1 MLRSRRLA
9 GPLLAT
15 ALLCTPAASADEG
28 PQLATRTRTLTLPE
42 AIAFARVHHPAIRA
56 GLARVQAQKADAYV
70 PRAQWLPTVGVTAQ
84 LFGGTAN
91 NSTGSYATQSSLD
104 IPRIGGTRS
113 VSQGTLRPYP
123 STLVAAGVTQEL
135 FDFGRIAAEAAAED
149 ARVDAESQRAREVA
163 LDVTFSVEEA
173 YFSVFAAKEVLKAS
187 QDAYDRALV
196 HRDLAKAGV
205 GSGLRSPIEL
215 TRAEA
220 DLGRFDIGR
229 LRARGGL
236 VLAQTVLAAAVGAP
250 DPALDVAEA
259 APARADMPALT
270 DALDAASARDPRLL
284 AAIAALRAEEQRTT
298 AIGAQLRPRP
308 FLDGHDLRT
317 RRRGA
322 AFGQRRAAAGA
333 GWLPNVPNWDVGVV
347 LGWPIFEGTIQ
358 ARRDASRAR
367 EEVRR
372 DEVAGVQQEQV
383 AAIRRAYAAVDVARA
398 VLPGL
403 ERAVEAAHA
412 NYAQA
417 DARFRAGLGTSV
429 ELADAE
435 ALSTEA
441 EIQVALG
448 QFEIARA
455 RAAFGRAVAEGS

>member
-1 MLRSRRLA
+1 MVRPRRFI
-9 GPLLAT
+9 GPLFLT
-15 ALLCTPAASADEG
+15 ALLSATAASADEAA
-28 PQLATRTRTLTLPE
+28 PSTAMRTITLPQ
-42 AIAFARVHHPAIRA
+42 AIAFARVNQPAIRA
-56 GLARVQAQKADAYV
+56 GLARVRAQKADANV
-70 PRAQWLPTVGVTAQ
+70 PRAQWLPTVGVSAQ

-91 NSTGSYATQSSLD
+91 NTTGSYVTQSSFD

-113 VSQGTLRPYP
+113 VSQGTLQPYP
-123 STLVAAGVTQEL
+123 STLVAAGMTQEL

-149 ARVDAESQRAREVA
+149 ARVDVENQRARAVTM
-163 LDVTFSVEEA
+163 DVTFSVEEA

-187 QDAYDRALV
+187 QDAYDRAQV

-205 GSGLRSPIEL
+205 NSGLRSPIEL

-236 VLAQTVLAAAVGAP
+236 MVARTVLAAAVGAP

-259 APARADMPALT
+259 APAPADMPALT
-270 DALDAASARDPRLL
+270 DALNAAGARDPRLL
-284 AAIAALRAEEQRTT
+284 AAIAALRVQEQQTT
-298 AIGAQLRPRP
+298 AIGAQLRP
-308 FLDGHDLRT
+308 DLSLTGTISGRAG
-317 RRRGA
+317 GA
-322 AFGQRRAAAGA
+322 PPSGNGEAATGG

-347 LGWPIFEGTIQ
+347 LSWPIFEGTIQ

-372 DEVAGVQQEQV
+372 EEVAGVRQEQV
-383 AAIRRAYAAVDVARA
+383 AAIRQAYAAVDVARA

-403 ERAVEAAHA
+403 QHAVEAAHA

-435 ALSTEA
+435 ALRTEA

-455 RAAFGRAVAEGS
+455 RAAFGRAVAEGN

>member
-1 MLRSRRLA
+1 MLRPRRVI
-9 GPLLAT
+9 GPLLLT
-15 ALLCTPAASADEG
+15 ALLSAGRASADEAV
-28 PQLATRTRTLTLPE
+28 PSTDTHTITLPQ
-42 AIAFARVHHPAIRA
+42 AIAFARVHQPAIRA
-56 GLARVQAQKADAYV
+56 GLARVRAQKADAVV

-91 NSTGSYATQSSLD
+91 NTTGSYVTQSSFD

-113 VSQGTLRPYP
+113 FSGGTWKPYP
-123 STLVAAGVTQEL
+123 STIVAAGATQEL
-135 FDFGRIAAEAAAED
+135 FDFGRIAAQAAAED
-149 ARVDAESQRAREVA
+149 ARVDVESQRARAVTM
-163 LDVTFSVEEA
+163 DVTFSVEEA

-205 GSGLRSPIEL
+205 NSGLRSPIEL

-236 VLAQTVLAAAVGAP
+236 VVAQTVLAAAVGAP
-250 DPALDVAEA
+250 EPALDVAEA
-259 APARADMPALT
+259 APAPADMPALT
-270 DALDAASARDPRLL
+270 DALNAAGARDPVLL
-284 AAIAALRAEEQRTT
+284 AAIAALRAQEQQTT
-298 AIGAQLRPRP
+298 AIAAELRP
-308 FLDGHDLRT
+308 DLSLTGTISGRAG
-317 RRRGA
+317 GA
-322 AFGQRRAAAGA
+322 PPSGNGEAATGG

-347 LGWPIFEGTIQ
+347 LSWPLFDGTIQ
-358 ARRDASRAR
+358 ARKDASRAR
-367 EEVRR
+367 EDVRR
-372 DEVAGVQQEQV
+372 EEVAGVRQEQV
-383 AAIRRAYAAVDVARA
+383 AAIRQAYAAVDLARA
-398 VLPGL
+398 VLPSL
-403 ERAVEAAHA
+403 QHAVEAAHA

-435 ALSTEA
+435 ALRTEA

-455 RAAFGRAVAEGS
+455 RAAFGRVVAEGS